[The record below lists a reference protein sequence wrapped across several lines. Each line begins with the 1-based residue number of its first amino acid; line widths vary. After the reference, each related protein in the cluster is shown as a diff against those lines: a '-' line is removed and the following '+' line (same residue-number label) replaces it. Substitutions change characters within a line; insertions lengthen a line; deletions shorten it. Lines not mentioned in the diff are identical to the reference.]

1 MKVEVLGTGC
11 ANCKRTVQIVEDVAK
26 ASGVTIDLI
35 KVEDLPKIMA
45 YGVMSTPA
53 VVVDGKVVHAG
64 GIPTKD
70 KVGQWLAGA
79 AQASASTAAPRCC
92 S

>member
-26 ASGVTIDLI
+26 ATGLTIDLV

-70 KVGQWLAGA
+70 KVAQWLAGA
-79 AQASASTAAPRCC
+79 AQAPAAAAAPRCC
-92 S
+92 G